1 MSALARD
8 KEFTKE
14 ARRLK
19 RLESKVNNIK
29 YQILESPDLAGE
41 HLQMLLGE
49 IKHKSESSGQNFF
62 VFLRSM
68 VKIFFVFLRSLLQTT
83 LQTEGPTLQQFWE
96 MMGKSLA

>member
-19 RLESKVNNIK
+19 PLESKVNNIK

-41 HLQMLLGE
+41 LLQMLLGE
-49 IKHKSESSGQNFF
+49 IKYKSESNTFY
-62 VFLRSM
+62 L
-68 VKIFFVFLRSLLQTT
+68 
-83 LQTEGPTLQQFWE
+83 
-96 MMGKSLA
+96 

>member
-19 RLESKVNNIK
+19 RLESKVNNVK

-41 HLQMLLGE
+41 LLQMLLGE
-49 IKHKSESSGQNFF
+49 IKYKSESNAFY
-62 VFLRSM
+62 L
-68 VKIFFVFLRSLLQTT
+68 
-83 LQTEGPTLQQFWE
+83 
-96 MMGKSLA
+96 

>member
-19 RLESKVNNIK
+19 QLESKVNNIK

-49 IKHKSESSGQNFF
+49 IKHKSESSGQNLF

-68 VKIFFVFLRSLLQTT
+68 VKIFLSSSDLCYRQPCRQKDPLSNNFGR
-83 LQTEGPTLQQFWE
+83 
-96 MMGKSLA
+96 

>member
-19 RLESKVNNIK
+19 QLESKVNNIK

-49 IKHKSESSGQNFF
+49 IKHKSESSGQIFLSSSDQWSKFFLSSSDLCYRQPCRQKDPLSNNFG
-62 VFLRSM
+62 R
-68 VKIFFVFLRSLLQTT
+68 
-83 LQTEGPTLQQFWE
+83 
-96 MMGKSLA
+96 

>member
-14 ARRLK
+14 AMRLK

-29 YQILESPDLAGE
+29 YQMLESPDLAGE

-49 IKHKSESSGQNFF
+49 IKHKSESSRQNFF

-68 VKIFFVFLRSLLQTT
+68 VKIVFVFLRSLLQTT
-83 LQTEGPTLQQFWE
+83 L
-96 MMGKSLA
+96 

>member
-19 RLESKVNNIK
+19 RPESKVNNIK

-49 IKHKSESSGQNFF
+49 IKHKSESSGQNLSSSDQWSKL
-62 VFLRSM
+62 FLSSSDLCYRQPCRQKDPLSNN
-68 VKIFFVFLRSLLQTT
+68 FGR
-83 LQTEGPTLQQFWE
+83 
-96 MMGKSLA
+96 

>member
-68 VKIFFVFLRSLLQTT
+68 VKIFLSSSDLCYRQPCRQKDPLSNNFGR
-83 LQTEGPTLQQFWE
+83 
-96 MMGKSLA
+96 

>member
-19 RLESKVNNIK
+19 RLESKVNKVK

-41 HLQMLLGE
+41 LLQMLLGE
-49 IKHKSESSGQNFF
+49 IKYKSESNAFY
-62 VFLRSM
+62 L
-68 VKIFFVFLRSLLQTT
+68 
-83 LQTEGPTLQQFWE
+83 
-96 MMGKSLA
+96 

>member
-41 HLQMLLGE
+41 HLQMLLGK
-49 IKHKSESSGQNFF
+49 IIHKSESSGQNFF

-68 VKIFFVFLRSLLQTT
+68 VKIVFVFLRSLLQTT
-83 LQTEGPTLQQFWE
+83 L
-96 MMGKSLA
+96 